1 MDEHVGH
8 GEVGIRKHHV
18 VLVRPV
24 VVKEEVAHDV
34 GFAVVEAAEEL
45 FVCARLGDV
54 ERDAE
59 VVLDAAQDVLRDA
72 FVLTVLEIG
81 VRRLVR

>member
-8 GEVGIRKHHV
+8 DEVRIRDHHV

-34 GFAVVEAAEEL
+34 GLAIVETAEEL
-45 FVCARLGDV
+45 FVCAGRGDI

-59 VVLDAAQDVLRDA
+59 VVLDAAEDVLRDA
-72 FVLTVLEIG
+72 FVLAVFEIG
-81 VRRLVR
+81 VVY